1 MGKQYNNIYYK
12 NKCTSRCH
20 RLHFF
25 RLLAFYVNILLA
37 SVKLWLH
44 FVFTASETAR
54 LKMASA
60 WPKSF
65 GRGLTSKNSQAVPAV
80 SFIKPDWF
88 PRILAVKHPLPN
100 QPYIRLKS
108 EKKCNLRKLQL
119 LFPSSAAHSALL
131 SWKIHQ
137 IGNIFFGGNRKI
149 NLSIITVILLNMA
162 IFESKKYVDSVRLAS
177 EI

>member
-1 MGKQYNNIYYK
+1 MIYTLS
-12 NKCTSRCH
+12 KCTSRCH

-25 RLLAFYVNILLA
+25 KLLAFYVNILLVLLA

>member
-108 EKKCNLRKLQL
+108 EKRVQFKETTTFVSKFCSTFSTLHFEK
-119 LFPSSAAHSALL
+119 PSNTAKSLE
-131 SWKIHQ
+131 KMKK
-137 IGNIFFGGNRKI
+137 NI
-149 NLSIITVILLNMA
+149 SIILFLKWPLLEPKIFTVHGTIC
-162 IFESKKYVDSVRLAS
+162 ITYCF
-177 EI
+177 

>member
-1 MGKQYNNIYYK
+1 MPKQAKNGENSTMIYTIRI
-12 NKCTSRCH
+12 NAHQVSQIA
-20 RLHFF
+20 LF

-108 EKKCNLRKLQL
+108 EKKVQFKETTTFVSKFCSTFSTLGLENSSNREYIFWRKQENKS
-119 LFPSSAAHSALL
+119 FNYYS
-131 SWKIHQ
+131 
-137 IGNIFFGGNRKI
+137 N
-149 NLSIITVILLNMA
+149 T
-162 IFESKKYVDSVRLAS
+162 SKYGH
-177 EI
+177 I

>member
-108 EKKCNLRKLQL
+108 EKKVQFKETTTFVSKFCSTFSTLELENSSNREYIFWRKQKNKS
-119 LFPSSAAHSALL
+119 FNYYS
-131 SWKIHQ
+131 
-137 IGNIFFGGNRKI
+137 N
-149 NLSIITVILLNMA
+149 T
-162 IFESKKYVDSVRLAS
+162 SKYGH
-177 EI
+177 I